1 MIDEVQP
8 APDSRVL
15 VIIPAYNEQ
24 DSILDVVAS
33 VKSAGYD
40 YIVVNDGSSDA
51 TLEICRMH
59 GIRVLNL
66 PNNLGIGGAV
76 QAGHMFAREF
86 DYDIDI
92 QFDGDGQHDSAYLC
106 GLVEQIQNGADLAV
120 GSRYL
125 DSSDGFKSTL
135 LRRIGQIWLSGCLRL
150 FCGVRITDPTSG
162 LRACGRRAI
171 SLYADDYPIDYPEP
185 ESIAVAVRQGYT
197 VREIPVTMHERQGG
211 VSSIDAL
218 SSIYYMVKVTLAII
232 IAAFNTGRRRS

>member
-1 MIDEVQP
+1 
-8 APDSRVL
+8 
-15 VIIPAYNEQ
+15 
-24 DSILDVVAS
+24 
-33 VKSAGYD
+33 
-40 YIVVNDGSSDA
+40 
-51 TLEICRMH
+51 MH
-59 GIRVLNL
+59 GIRVLSL

-125 DSSDGFKSTL
+125 DASDGFKSTL